1 MFGRASWRSEARS
14 VGDNGSSRELLRRSP
29 RVPPPSTTA
38 PEPPMAASEPEGARE
53 IVEKEVDGSI
63 GIVEWAEGLEF

>member
-14 VGDNGSSRELLRRSP
+14 VGDNGSSWELLRRSP

-38 PEPPMAASEPEGARE
+38 PEPPMAASEPEAARE

-63 GIVEWAEGLEF
+63 GIVEWAEGLEY